1 MQVIAISV
9 GKIKN
14 LISGDNPSDKVISSA
29 IGKSPISTL
38 DSRTSVRVRYLGI
51 ESDEQADLRVHGGE
65 DKAIYAYPLEH
76 YPFWDE
82 QRSSISSNVSGL
94 TFGAMGENLTI
105 SGFSEEEVY
114 VGDRWSIGE
123 VILEVAKFREPCF
136 KFNIKMGWSGA
147 AKAMIASGY
156 SGWYLRVIKPGN
168 IVAGDLITVIPGARA
183 LSIKQQAQKYYSEP
197 KSKSIF

>member
-29 IGKSPISTL
+29 IRKSPISTL

-156 SGWYLRVIKPGN
+156 SGCYLRVIKPGN

-183 LSIKQQAQKYYSEP
+183 ISIKQQAQKYYSEP

>member
-1 MQVIAISV
+1 MQLIAISA

-14 LISGDNPSDKVISSA
+14 LISGDNPSDKVIPSA

-38 DSRTSVRVRYLGI
+38 DSRTSVRVRYLGL

-82 QRSSISSNVSGL
+82 QRSSISNSFSSV
-94 TFGAMGENLTI
+94 TFGAMGENLTT
-105 SGFSEEEVY
+105 SGFSEEDVY
-114 VGDRWSIGE
+114 VGDRWKVGE
-123 VILEVAKFREPCF
+123 VILEVADFREPCF
-136 KFNIKMGWSGA
+136 KFNINMGWSGA
-147 AKAMIASGY
+147 AKAMIASGF

-168 IVAGDLITVIPGARA
+168 IVAGEIINVIPGTRL

-197 KSKSIF
+197 KK

>member
-1 MQVIAISV
+1 MQLIAISA

-14 LISGDNPSDKVISSA
+14 LISGDNVSERVIPSA
-29 IGKSPISTL
+29 IGKLPISTL
-38 DSRTSVRVRYLGI
+38 EFPISVRVRYLGI
-51 ESDEQADLRVHGGE
+51 ASDEQADLRVHGGE
-65 DKAIYAYPLEH
+65 DKAVYAYPLEH
-76 YPFWDE
+76 YSFWNDL
-82 QRSSISSNVSGL
+82 RSSISISSTAI
-94 TFGAMGENLTI
+94 TFGVMGENLTTK
-105 SGFSEEEVY
+105 GFSEEEVY

>member
-1 MQVIAISV
+1 MQLIAISA

-14 LISGDNPSDKVISSA
+14 LISGDNPSKVIPSA

-65 DKAIYAYPLEH
+65 EKAIYAYPLEH

-82 QRSSISSNVSGL
+82 QRSSILSNFSGL
-94 TFGAMGENLTI
+94 TLGAMGENLTI
-105 SGFSEEEVY
+105 SGFSEEDVY

-147 AKAMIASGY
+147 AKAMIASGF
-156 SGWYLRVIKPGN
+156 SGWYLRVIQPGN
-168 IVAGDLITVIPGARA
+168 MVAGETIHVIPGTRG
-183 LSIKQQAQKYYSEP
+183 LSIKQQAQKYYIEP
-197 KSKSIF
+197 KKKYKTN

>member
-14 LISGDNPSDKVISSA
+14 LISGYNPSDKVISSA

-38 DSRTSVRVRYLGI
+38 DSPTSVRVRYLGI

-65 DKAIYAYPLEH
+65 DKAVYAYPSEH
-76 YPFWDE
+76 YPFWND
-82 QRSSISSNVSGL
+82 QRSSISSSFSAV

-156 SGWYLRVIKPGN
+156 SGWYFRVIKPG
-168 IVAGDLITVIPGARA
+168 IMVAGDLITVIPGARA
-183 LSIKQQAQKYYSEP
+183 LSIKQQALNYYSEP
-197 KSKSIF
+197 KK

>member
-14 LISGDNPSDKVISSA
+14 LISGDNPSDKVIPSA

-38 DSRTSVRVRYLGI
+38 DSRISVRVRYLGL

-82 QRSSISSNVSGL
+82 QRSSISNSFSSI
-94 TFGAMGENLTI
+94 TFGAMGENLTT
-105 SGFSEEEVY
+105 SGFSEEDVY
-114 VGDRWSIGE
+114 VGDRWKVGE
-123 VILEVAKFREPCF
+123 VILEVADFREPCF
-136 KFNIKMGWSGA
+136 KFNINMGWSGA
-147 AKAMIASGY
+147 AKAMIASGF

-168 IVAGDLITVIPGARA
+168 IVAGEIINVIPGTRL

-197 KSKSIF
+197 KK

>member
-29 IGKSPISTL
+29 IRKSPISTL

-183 LSIKQQAQKYYSEP
+183 ISIKQQAQKYYSEP

>member
-1 MQVIAISV
+1 MQLIAISV

-14 LISGDNPSDKVISSA
+14 LISGDNPSDKVIPSA

-38 DSRTSVRVRYLGI
+38 DSRTSVRVRYLGL

-82 QRSSISSNVSGL
+82 QRSSISNSFSSV
-94 TFGAMGENLTI
+94 TFGAMGENLTT
-105 SGFSEEEVY
+105 SGFSEEDVY
-114 VGDRWSIGE
+114 VGDRWKVGE
-123 VILEVAKFREPCF
+123 VILEVADFREPCF
-136 KFNIKMGWSGA
+136 KFNINMGWSGA
-147 AKAMIASGY
+147 AKAMIASGF

-168 IVAGDLITVIPGARA
+168 IVAGEIINVIPGTRL

-197 KSKSIF
+197 KK

>member
-1 MQVIAISV
+1 MQVIAISA

-14 LISGDNPSDKVISSA
+14 LITGDNPSDKVIPSA

-38 DSRTSVRVRYLGI
+38 DSRTSVRVKYLGI

-76 YPFWDE
+76 YSFWDE
-82 QRSSISSNVSGL
+82 LRSSISSNVSAL

-105 SGFSEEEVY
+105 SGFSEDEVY

-147 AKAMIASGY
+147 AKAMIASGF
-156 SGWYLRVIKPGN
+156 SGWYLRVIQSGN
-168 IVAGDLITVIPGARA
+168 IVAGETINVIPGTRG

-197 KSKSIF
+197 KKK

>member
-1 MQVIAISV
+1 MQVIAISA

-14 LISGDNPSDKVISSA
+14 LISGNNPSDQVIPSA

-38 DSRTSVRVRYLGI
+38 DSPSSVRVRYLGI

-76 YPFWDE
+76 YPFWNE
-82 QRSSISSNVSGL
+82 QRSNISSNVSAL
-94 TFGAMGENLTI
+94 TFGAMGENLTVF
-105 SGFSEEEVY
+105 GFSEENVY
-114 VGDRWSIGE
+114 VGDRWSIGQ

-147 AKAMIASGY
+147 AKVMIASGF
-156 SGWYLRVIKPGN
+156 SGWYLRVIQPGN
-168 IVAGDLITVIPGARA
+168 IVAGETINVIPGTRG

-197 KSKSIF
+197 KKK